1 MKLKYLSQFRY
12 GDALATDAKKSGDVA
27 VYGSNGQIDVHS
39 QANFLSPGIVI
50 GRKGSY
56 GKLTWASNGGFCIDT
71 AYFIDRTCTCANLRY
86 VYYMLHTLKLDVG
99 SRDSAVPGLDRQIAH
114 DKTVHQHDLHTQK
127 LIADFLDR
135 KTTQIDQAIKTREQQ
150 ITLLNEYRQIIIQNA
165 VTKGLDS
172 SVPLKSSGVQW
183 IGHIPCHWNI
193 ERIKYGLKEKK
204 FLKNNNLPSGSI
216 SYGEVILKNSDK
228 IPLQTRESYQEVLS
242 GEYLINPINLNYDLI
257 SLRTALSNH
266 DVCVS
271 PAYIVLIGMPE
282 KITPSFGK
290 YILYTFDVQHMKSLG
305 GGIRQTINF
314 KDIGECLWALPPLH
328 EQTAIATF
336 LDTKTA
342 SIYQAIEIKT
352 RQIAA
357 LKEYR
362 ATLINAAVTGKLDT
376 T

>member
-1 MKLKYLSQFRY
+1 MKLKYLSQLRY

-39 QANFLSPGIVI
+39 KANFLSPGIVI

-150 ITLLNEYRQIIIQNA
+150 ITLLNEYKQIIIQNA

-172 SVPLKSSGVQW
+172 RVSLKNSGVQW
-183 IGHIPCHWNI
+183 IGNIPCSWKLVRFGNLFTERRQKVSDRDYKPLSVTKTGIYPQLENVAKSNDADNRKLVKAGDFVINSRSDRKGSSGVSSLDGSVSLINI
-193 ERIKYGLKEKK
+193 VLEPKNIIPGFCNYILKSHAFVEEYYRMGHGIVSDLWTTRYDKMRTIVMP
-204 FLKNNNLPSGSI
+204 LPSI
-216 SYGEVILKNSDK
+216 EEQK
-228 IPLQTRESYQEVLS
+228 T
-242 GEYLINPINLNYDLI
+242 
-257 SLRTALSNH
+257 
-266 DVCVS
+266 
-271 PAYIVLIGMPE
+271 
-282 KITPSFGK
+282 IT
-290 YILYTFDVQHMKSLG
+290 
-305 GGIRQTINF
+305 N
-314 KDIGECLWALPPLH
+314 
-328 EQTAIATF
+328 F
-336 LDTKTA
+336 LDTKIA

-362 ATLINAAVTGKLDT
+362 ATLINAAVTGKLDIT
-376 T
+376 